1 MPAYL
6 LDTNIA
12 LFATGNPE
20 RLTPAARKAIFSGDN
35 ALSVLAYW
43 KVVIKSRKGSL
54 DLGDPRIW
62 WSNALE
68 QLSAIILPARPN
80 HVAGVLSLPPLHKD
94 PFDRLLIAQAI
105 AEGLTLI
112 TADAEIAR
120 YASPDFAVIL

>member
-12 LFATGNPE
+12 LFATGASA
-20 RLTPAARKAIFSGDN
+20 RLTPAARKAILSGDN
-35 ALSVLAYW
+35 ALSILSYW
-43 KVVIKSRKGSL
+43 EVVIKSMKGAL
-54 DLGDPRIW
+54 DVGDPRIW

-68 QLSAIILPARPN
+68 QLSAIALPVRPN

-105 AEGLTLI
+105 AEGFTLI

-120 YASPDFAVIL
+120 YANSDLAVIL